1 MISLSYN
8 VNCAHTDYTFDNRL
22 FYHHSHFYLINQNH
36 MTVFDNII
44 LFG

>member
-1 MISLSYN
+1 MISLSCN
-8 VNCAHTDYTFDNRL
+8 VNSAHTDYTLENRL

-36 MTVFDNII
+36 MTVFVDII